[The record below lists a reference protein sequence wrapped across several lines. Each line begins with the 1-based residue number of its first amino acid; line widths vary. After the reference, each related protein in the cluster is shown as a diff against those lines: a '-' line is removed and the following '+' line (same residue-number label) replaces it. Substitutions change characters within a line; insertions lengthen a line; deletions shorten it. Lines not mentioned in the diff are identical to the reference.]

1 MSFDVSKFSFRPWND
16 FLGVVMQ
23 QGRVQ
28 LDSDWNDFVAQ
39 LTRRLQAGS
48 LDTFGRAVVPRETP
62 EGFLIASGARDE
74 LTIGAG
80 RIYVDGL
87 LAENHGQP
95 HKKKWDWD
103 TRLAE
108 LTGIDPVSFF
118 KQPYLPFNTKD
129 SPAEKLAAV
138 FNSPKL
144 GDGFH
149 LIYVDVWQRDVTAL
163 QNPELIE
170 KAVGVETTGRLQTVW
185 QVKALENIREKATC
199 DSEMKEWTQL
209 IRPSGARLTTS
220 TGSID
225 AESNPC
231 LIPPAA
237 GYQGREN
244 QLYRVEIHRG
254 STTDAN
260 GKVLAATFKWSR
272 DNATVASRV
281 TGIPTLTQVVVEHVK
296 RDDLLGFKGGDW
308 IEILDDRHELHGKPG
323 VLRRIQ
329 GGGVEEATRTL
340 TLETALP
347 PELFPVDSNGEP
359 ASGLNT
365 RVRRW
370 DQSGIVRQADGTKFL
385 DLDSSGESSGIP
397 IPPEG
402 MKIILENG
410 ILVDFNLE
418 KDLEFKTGDYWVFA
432 ARIADGSIEMLDKA
446 PPRGIHHHY
455 ARLAIIN
462 LQKQGMNYPAASR
475 GVSNAQTEK
484 PLVASHGELNP
495 TRLTDCRTLWPP
507 ANEGQS
513 CDCTVCIHPD
523 SHNDG
528 TDTIQLAIDTIHRR
542 GGGTVCLDVGTYR
555 IADTLK
561 IAGAKSIRIRGQG
574 SGTVLLGG
582 QAGPLFWIE
591 DSVGV
596 SIQNFAAIGSPI
608 SSQDGKKAI
617 VNNNSAVFSIKNTVD
632 FSLERVNAFCLA
644 PPKTM
649 SAAVALSG
657 YLIGANIHD
666 CAFAATHGVIT
677 VGDEKT
683 YLLTAGLRM
692 TDNFFMCQQ
701 IGISFKGS
709 SFHYGNLQ
717 LSGNLLLGCDDVG
730 IELTGGALKGSSIR
744 VDNNT
749 INLTKNGV
757 GIRGGLDGLQVS
769 ENEISLL
776 ETLEQKPIVISGP
789 ASGIEIDGGVDQGQ
803 LNDIKIVGNRIRGL
817 RGHGIVIRRP
827 VGHGMIKS
835 NVVENIS
842 GAGLV
847 IEMDGSADYLAIENN
862 HFLELAFEN
871 QQENKIYAAVLLL
884 RVLRADVV
892 GNVLNNV
899 ARSATQIGQCV
910 GVLTFA
916 CGEVRVSGNRLHN
929 IGPSQFGGV
938 TCGIQC
944 VAPFRHVLIDDN
956 TVVNEGD
963 ASEKR
968 PPWQALNINVLNRSF
983 GGYVLESLHDKQI
996 LLVGPSSIT
1005 TLKSEPGSASV
1016 HRNRFETSASGT
1028 SLVEIDAIETCLFTE
1043 NLCKVTGAEGGK
1055 MPIGRIKGRHINAS
1069 NNRLIGINSDQI
1081 SLELK
1086 PEDGRFVVLGN
1097 LSTGAIML
1105 TDKTENPNILPSPWL
1120 ELNVIGP

>member
-1 MSFDVSKFSFRPWND
+1 MTFDVSKFSFRPWND

-62 EGFLIASGARDE
+62 EGFRITVGGANNE
-74 LTIGAG
+74 LTIGPG

-95 HKKKWDWD
+95 YAKKWSWD

-108 LTGIDPVSFF
+108 LTGTDPVSLVR
-118 KQPYLPFNTKD
+118 QPYLPFNTKE
-129 SPAEKLAAV
+129 SPAEQLAAV
-138 FNSPKL
+138 FNRPKL
-144 GDGFH
+144 GDGSH
-149 LIYVDVWQRDVTAL
+149 LVYVDVWQRDVTAL
-163 QNPELIE
+163 QDPELIE

-185 QVKALENIREKATC
+185 QVKALEIIGEKATC
-199 DSEMKEWTQL
+199 DSELKEWTQL

-220 TGSID
+220 TGSIET
-225 AESNPC
+225 ESNPC

-254 STTDAN
+254 STKDPN
-260 GKVLAATFKWSR
+260 GKVIEATFKWSR

-281 TGIPTLTQVVVEHVK
+281 TDIPTLTQVVVEHVK
-296 RDDLLGFKGGDW
+296 QDDLLGFKGGDW

-329 GGGVEEATRTL
+329 GGGVDEATRTL
-340 TLETALP
+340 TLETGLP
-347 PELFPVDSNGEP
+347 PNLFSVVNSDEP
-359 ASGLNT
+359 TSGLNT

-370 DQSGIVRQADGTKFL
+370 DQSGIVRQADGTKFF

-402 MKIILENG
+402 TKITLENG
-410 ILVDFNLE
+410 ILVDFSLE
-418 KDLEFKTGDYWVFA
+418 KELEFKTGDYWVFA
-432 ARIADGSIEMLDKA
+432 ARIADGSIEILHKS
-446 PPRGIHHHY
+446 PPKGIHHHY

-462 LQKQGMNYPAASR
+462 LRKQ
-475 GVSNAQTEK
+475 E
-484 PLVASHGELNP
+484 
-495 TRLTDCRTLWPP
+495 LTDCRTLWPP

-513 CDCTVCIHPD
+513 CDCTVCIKPD

-528 TDTIQLAIDTIHRR
+528 TNTIQHAIDTIHRR
-542 GGGTVCLDVGTYR
+542 GGGTVCLEVGTYT
-555 IADTLK
+555 IAETLK

-574 SGTVLLGG
+574 SGTLLLGG
-582 QAGPLFWIE
+582 RAGPLFRIE

-608 SSQDGKKAI
+608 SSHDSKLAI
-617 VNNNSAVFSIKNTVD
+617 VNNNSAVFSIKNTVE

-644 PPKTM
+644 SSQTM

-657 YLIGANIHD
+657 YLIGININD
-666 CAFAATHGVIT
+666 CALAATQGVIA
-677 VGDEKT
+677 VGGEKT

-692 TDNFFMCQQ
+692 MDNLFMCQQ
-701 IGISFKGS
+701 KGISFKGS
-709 SFHYGNLQ
+709 SFHYGELR

-744 VDNNT
+744 VHNNT

-757 GIRGGLDGLQVS
+757 GIAGGLDGLHVS

-776 ETLEQKPIVISGP
+776 ETSEQKQIDIRGS
-789 ASGIEIDGGVDQGQ
+789 ANGIKIDGGVDQGQ

-817 RGHGIVIRRP
+817 RGHGIAIRRP
-827 VGHGMIKS
+827 VSHGMINS

-842 GAGLV
+842 GSGLS
-847 IEMDGSADYLAIENN
+847 IERDGSAKYLAIENN
-862 HFLELAFEN
+862 RFLALSPEN
-871 QQENKIYAAVLLL
+871 QKDSAIYAAISIV
-884 RVLRADVV
+884 RVLHADII

-899 ARSATQIGQCV
+899 ARSAKQVELCA
-910 GVLTFA
+910 GVFIFA
-916 CGEVRVSGNRLHN
+916 CEEVRFSGNRLHN
-929 IGPSQFGGV
+929 IGPSQFGGK
-938 TCGIQC
+938 TYGIHC
-944 VAPFRHVLIDDN
+944 VAPFRHLLVEDN
-956 TVVNEGD
+956 TVVNEVY
-963 ASEKR
+963 ASELR
-968 PPWQALNINVLNRSF
+968 PPWQALNISVLGGSF
-983 GGYVLESLHDKQI
+983 GGFVLVPLGATQ

-1005 TLKSEPGSASV
+1005 MLKSEPGSAGV
-1016 HRNRFETSASGT
+1016 HRNRFEAGASAFA
-1028 SLVEIDAIETCLFTE
+1028 LLEISAVETCLFTE
-1043 NLCKVTGAEGGK
+1043 NQCKVTGAEGVLLP
-1055 MPIGRIKGRHINAS
+1055 PIGVIAGEHINAS
-1069 NNRLIGINSDQI
+1069 NNRFIGATKGQIALKLITTNNNPCVVFGNI
-1081 SLELK
+1081 SMGPL
-1086 PEDGRFVVLGN
+1086 VLNGSTLPPPWVDLN
-1097 LSTGAIML
+1097 LTVS
-1105 TDKTENPNILPSPWL
+1105 
-1120 ELNVIGP
+1120 

>member
-62 EGFLIASGARDE
+62 DGFRITAGGASNE

-95 HKKKWDWD
+95 HEKKWNWD
-103 TRLAE
+103 PRLAE
-108 LTGIDPVSFF
+108 LTGTDPVSFF
-118 KQPYLPFNTKD
+118 RQPYLPFNTKN
-129 SPAEKLAAV
+129 SPAEKSAAV

-144 GDGFH
+144 GDGIH
-149 LIYVDVWQRDVTAL
+149 LVYVDVWQRDVTAL

-185 QVKALENIREKATC
+185 QVKALENIGEKATC
-199 DSEMKEWTQL
+199 DSELNEWTQL

-220 TGSID
+220 TGSIET
-225 AESNPC
+225 ESNPC

-281 TGIPTLTQVVVEHVK
+281 TGIPTLTQVVVEQVK
-296 RDDLLGFKGGDW
+296 RDELLGFKGGDW

-329 GGGVEEATRTL
+329 GGGVDETTRTL

-347 PELFPVDSNGEP
+347 PNLFTVGNNGEP

-397 IPPEG
+397 IPAEG

-462 LQKQGMNYPAASR
+462 LRKQGMNYP
-475 GVSNAQTEK
+475 
-484 PLVASHGELNP
+484 VASHGELNP

-582 QAGPLFWIE
+582 RAGPLFRIE
-591 DSVGV
+591 NSVGV

-608 SSQDGKKAI
+608 GSRDSEHAI
-617 VNNNSAVFSIKNTVD
+617 VNDDSAVIAIKNTID

-644 PPKTM
+644 SPQTM

-657 YLIGANIHD
+657 YLIGTNIHD
-666 CAFAATHGVIT
+666 CAFAATQGVIT
-677 VGDEKT
+677 GKET

-709 SFHYGNLQ
+709 SFHHGNLQ

-744 VDNNT
+744 VENNT
-749 INLTKNGV
+749 LNLSRNGV
-757 GIRGGLDGLQVS
+757 GIRGGLDGLHVS
-769 ENEISLL
+769 ENEIALL
-776 ETLEQKPIVISGP
+776 ETSERKDKDLLGP
-789 ASGIEIDGGVDQGQ
+789 ASGIVIDGGVDRGRV
-803 LNDIKIVGNRIRGL
+803 NDLKIVGNRIRGL

-827 VGHGMIKS
+827 VGHGMINS

-842 GAGLV
+842 GSGLI
-847 IEMDGSADYLAIENN
+847 IERDGSADYLAITNN
-862 HFLELAFEN
+862 HFLALSLEN
-871 QQENKIYAAVLLL
+871 LGKNKIYAVVSLL
-884 RVLRADVV
+884 RALRVDFLD
-892 GNVLNNV
+892 NILNDV
-899 ARSATQIGQCV
+899 ARSAQQIGRYV
-910 GVLTFA
+910 GVLTVA
-916 CGEVRVSGNRLHN
+916 CGEVRISGNRLHN
-929 IGPSQFGGV
+929 IGPSQPGGL
-938 TCGIQC
+938 TYGIQC
-944 VAPFRHVLIDDN
+944 VAPFRHVTIDDN
-956 TVVNEGD
+956 TVVNEGN
-963 ASEKR
+963 ASEST
-968 PPWQALNINVLNRSF
+968 PPQWQALNIINDINVLNRSF
-983 GGYVLESLHDKQI
+983 GGYVLVTLDDKQI

-1005 TLKSEPGSASV
+1005 MLKSEPGSASV
-1016 HRNRFETSASGT
+1016 HRNRFEASATGIY
-1028 SLVEIDAIETCLFTE
+1028 LLEIGAVETCLFTE
-1043 NLCKVTGAEGGK
+1043 NLCKVTGAEGGHSP
-1055 MPIGRIKGRHINAS
+1055 PIGLIVAEHINAS
-1069 NNRLIGINSDQI
+1069 NNRLIGVEKGQTA
-1081 SLELK
+1081 LELK

-1097 LSTGAIML
+1097 ISTGAIKL
-1105 TDKTENPNILPSPWL
+1105 TGLPLPSPWR

>member
-62 EGFLIASGARDE
+62 EGFRIASGARNE

-95 HKKKWDWD
+95 LEKKWDWD

-185 QVKALENIREKATC
+185 QVKALENIGEKATC
-199 DSEMKEWTQL
+199 DSELKEWTQL

-329 GGGVEEATRTL
+329 GGGVEEAIRTL

-462 LQKQGMNYPAASR
+462 LRKQ
-475 GVSNAQTEK
+475 E
-484 PLVASHGELNP
+484 
-495 TRLTDCRTLWPP
+495 LTDCRTLWPP

-513 CDCTVCIHPD
+513 CDCTVCIEPD

-528 TDTIQLAIDTIHRR
+528 TNTIQHAIDTIHRR

-555 IADTLK
+555 IAETLK
-561 IAGAKSIRIRGQG
+561 IARAKSIRIRGQG

-582 QAGPLFWIE
+582 QAGPLFRIE

-644 PPKTM
+644 SPPTM

-666 CAFAATHGVIT
+666 CAFAATQGVIA
-677 VGDEKT
+677 VGGEKT

-701 IGISFKGS
+701 IGISFNGS
-709 SFHYGNLQ
+709 SFHHGDLQ

-744 VDNNT
+744 VENNT
-749 INLTKNGV
+749 LNLTRNGV
-757 GIRGGLDGLQVS
+757 GIRGGLDGLLVS

-776 ETLEQKPIVISGP
+776 GTSERKEIGLLGEGNGTRVSEFKLPDSQSSPSGIVIDRSLDPGRMENLQ
-789 ASGIEIDGGVDQGQ
+789 IF
-803 LNDIKIVGNRIRGL
+803 GNRIQGL

-835 NVVENIS
+835 NVIRNIS
-842 GAGLV
+842 GGGLI
-847 IEMDGSADYLAIENN
+847 IEMDGGADYLAIENN
-862 HFLELAFEN
+862 HFLELGPEN
-871 QQENKIYAAVLLL
+871 PKERDIYAAVLLL
-884 RVLRADVV
+884 HVSQVDFV
-892 GNVLNNV
+892 GNVLNDI
-899 ARSATQIGQCV
+899 ALSAGLAQRRAGILTV
-910 GVLTFA
+910 G
-916 CGEVRVSGNRLHN
+916 CGDVRICGNRLNN
-929 IGPSQFGGV
+929 IGPRDFSGL
-938 TCGIQC
+938 TTGIQC
-944 VAPFRHVLIDDN
+944 LSPFHHIAINDN
-956 TVVNEGD
+956 TVVRGD
-963 ASEKR
+963 ASVT
-968 PPWQALNINVLNRSF
+968 PPAWQALNISLLAADW
-983 GGYVLESLHDKQI
+983 GYMLATINDKQQA
-996 LLVGPSSIT
+996 LVGAEGIT
-1005 TLKSEPGSASV
+1005 MFSRELGSASV
-1016 HRNRFETSASGT
+1016 LLNRFEASAT
-1028 SLVEIDAIETCLFTE
+1028 TTLLVDIGPFETCLFTQ
-1043 NLCKVTGAEGGK
+1043 NHCKVTAIGEFGGDNRLV
-1055 MPIGRIKGRHINAS
+1055 GRIAGEHINAS
-1069 NNRLIGINSDQI
+1069 NNRLIGFKGLKT
-1081 SLELK
+1081 LELNL
-1086 PEDGRFVVLGN
+1086 PDLERGFVVLGN
-1097 LSTGAIML
+1097 MSTGPIKLIDQGKKEASLPDPWATLNAIE
-1105 TDKTENPNILPSPWL
+1105 T
-1120 ELNVIGP
+1120 

>member
-62 EGFLIASGARDE
+62 EGFRIASGAKNE

-95 HKKKWDWD
+95 LEKKWDWD

-118 KQPYLPFNTKD
+118 KQPYLPFNTKE

-185 QVKALENIREKATC
+185 QVKVLEDIERSATC
-199 DSEMKEWTQL
+199 DSKLEKWNQL
-209 IRPSGARLTTS
+209 TRPSGARLTTS

-225 AESNPC
+225 TESNPC

-455 ARLAIIN
+455 ARLAIMRPGKN
-462 LQKQGMNYPAASR
+462 
-475 GVSNAQTEK
+475 E
-484 PLVASHGELNP
+484 
-495 TRLTDCRTLWPP
+495 LTDCRTLWPP

-523 SHNDG
+523 SHNDS
-528 TDTIQLAIDTIHRR
+528 TDTIQHAIDTIQRR

-555 IADTLK
+555 IAETLK

-591 DSVGV
+591 GSVGV

-632 FSLERVNAFCLA
+632 FSLERVKAFCLA

-776 ETLEQKPIVISGP
+776 ETSERKDIDLLGP
-789 ASGIEIDGGVDQGQ
+789 AGGIEIDGGVDQGH
-803 LNDIKIVGNRIRGL
+803 LNDLKIVGNRIRGL

-827 VGHGMIKS
+827 VSHGIINS

-842 GAGLV
+842 GSGLI
-847 IEMDGSADYLAIENN
+847 IERDGSADYLAVENN
-862 HFLELAFEN
+862 HFLALSPEN
-871 QQENKIYAAVLLL
+871 QKGDDIYAAISIL
-884 RVLRADVV
+884 RVLRVDFI

-899 ARSATQIGQCV
+899 ARSATQISQCV

-938 TCGIQC
+938 TYGIQC
-944 VAPFRHVLIDDN
+944 IAPFRHVVIDDN

-963 ASEKR
+963 ASKKR
-968 PPWQALNINVLNRSF
+968 PPWQALNINVLSGSF
-983 GGYVLESLHDKQI
+983 GGFVLVPLLGDKQV
-996 LLVGPSSIT
+996 LVGPSSIT
-1005 TLKSEPGSASV
+1005 MLKLEQGSAGV
-1016 HRNRFETSASGT
+1016 HRNRFEASALT
-1028 SLVEIDAIETCLFTE
+1028 LLEIRAVETCLFTE
-1043 NLCKVTGAEGGK
+1043 NLCKVTGAEGGHSP
-1055 MPIGRIKGRHINAS
+1055 PIGLIVAEYINAS
-1069 NNRLIGINSDQI
+1069 NNRLIGAKNGQTA
-1081 SLELK
+1081 LELHT
-1086 PEDGRFVVLGN
+1086 PNDNSCVVLGN
-1097 LSTGAIML
+1097 ISMGPIKHNT
-1105 TDKTENPNILPSPWL
+1105 SPLLAPWAN
-1120 ELNVIGP
+1120 LNLIVS